1 MGQTCSAAPMQISC
15 YLGQTIMPMHPL
27 HPLRHLIGWKPLVV
41 GMLVC
46 SFWGCC
52 KDSYQDNNWVTNV
65 LRSNPLSTFIDS
77 SGNYFQL
84 VLVDSAYHVAPDMEY
99 PTCDYYTPNTRF
111 MYYPLAPGEIVEYS
125 QRGSAMRIK
134 DINMDFSLYI
144 SDVSYGGVRF
154 RALDTSIVV
163 QGESYP
169 NTWYVEETDT
179 FGIRQI
185 VAIDKTHGLVLFQH
199 RDEYRWER
207 VLNP

>member
-1 MGQTCSAAPMQISC
+1 
-15 YLGQTIMPMHPL
+15 MHPL
-27 HPLRHLIGWKPLVV
+27 RPLRHLKGWKPLAV

-65 LRSNPLSTFIDS
+65 LRNNPLSTFIDS
-77 SGNYFQL
+77 SGNYLQL
-84 VLVDSAYHVAPDMEY
+84 LLVDTSYHVVPSTEY
-99 PTCDYYTPNTRF
+99 EPCDEYYPNTRF
-111 MYYPLAPGEIVEYS
+111 MYYPLAPGEFVEFLQPS
-125 QRGSAMRIK
+125 NELIIK
-134 DINMDFSLYI
+134 DFKTWIPSGEFDHDWGNL
-144 SDVSYGGVRF
+144 RF
-154 RALDTSIVV
+154 RAFDTSIVV

-199 RDEYRWER
+199 RDAYRWER